1 MIDEPKPPSPIKRRP
16 VRVKPSSYQPSKAEM
31 EEDVSVDATPEALAD
46 CIGRTVAVT
55 KPDAG

>member
-1 MIDEPKPPSPIKRRP
+1 MTDAPAKTP
-16 VRVKPSSYQPSKAEM
+16 VTVKPSSYQPSKAEL

-55 KPDAG
+55 KPDVG